1 MPKFNTVAFSET
13 HSDTNSVVS
22 DHLTRVLWV
31 QQSPWK
37 AETTKEGS
45 GVLLA
50 LLAPLLCQTG
60 VWDIN
65 SMNEMVGSHLEL
77 AELLKRI

>member
-13 HSDTNSVVS
+13 HSDTNAIVS
-22 DHLTRVLWV
+22 DHLTHVPWV

-45 GVLLA
+45 SVRLA
-50 LLAPLLCQTG
+50 LLTPLLCQTG

-65 SMNEMVGSHLEL
+65 SVNETVG
-77 AELLKRI
+77 